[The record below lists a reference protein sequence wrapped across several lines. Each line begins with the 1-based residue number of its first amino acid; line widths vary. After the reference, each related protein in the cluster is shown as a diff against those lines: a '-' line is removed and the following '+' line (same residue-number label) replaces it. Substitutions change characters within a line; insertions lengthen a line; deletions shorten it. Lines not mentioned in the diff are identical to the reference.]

1 MIIPFYSKKEEFG
14 CGEPA
19 DLENWEVV
27 MASRRHTTDVVINF
41 QSFSLALSLSNFLEA
56 QSKLEFLLAILKSY
70 LLNMFLFLMPKSRW
84 I

>member
-19 DLENWEVV
+19 DVENKVV

-56 QSKLEFLLAILKSY
+56 QSKLELLLAILMSY